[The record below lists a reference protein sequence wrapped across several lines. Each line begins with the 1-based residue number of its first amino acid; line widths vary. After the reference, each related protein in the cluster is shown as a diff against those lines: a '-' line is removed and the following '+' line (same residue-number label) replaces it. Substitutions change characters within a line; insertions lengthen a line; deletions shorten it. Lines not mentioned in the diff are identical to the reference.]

1 MSTPFA
7 RLETRLN
14 TAAQARLANAQA
26 SINGAVAVT
35 GFFDQRAGDA
45 LSYVSGNRPVFQ
57 APESMLG
64 TVLEGDAISI
74 SKDDGTPLFDGEISR
89 AEPDGMG
96 WIVLSLQAMN

>member
-26 SINGAVAVT
+26 SINGAAAVA
-35 GFFDQRAGDA
+35 GMFDRQPADA

-57 APESMLG
+57 APESLLG
-64 TVLEGDAISI
+64 NVLEGDAISVTT
-74 SKDDGTPLFDGEISR
+74 DTGAALFDGEVARI
-89 AEPDGMG
+89 EPDGAG
-96 WIVLSLQAMN
+96 WLRLSLHEAN